1 MQISLLKL
9 VHFAPMEPS
18 AAKLLLFS
26 CDSSSHLCITDGFT
40 GDTGTQYTVLRFSDF
55 HQSGSVRHL
64 NLGIVCSVIT
74 HINSSLLVYLGLY
87 RVPMTKLQC
96 IIWIY
101 FTIQLDVKPCFM
113 NQQHHM
119 TTFEAQY
126 KLGTIPSSLG
136 VPYNIIQMFIKL
148 PYFGSSTGPGDVIFP
163 LHGREPGPQPRWA
176 RPRAAARDARGLRVL
191 PLRAAR
197 AGGEGGHGSAR
208 WGVKVGETL
217 PGSKDQN
224 VFGMFDYSSYIHKS
238 FIAAY
243 IYNYNY
249 D

>member
-1 MQISLLKL
+1 MKMPSSESAFGFPVIFQGCSILKRL
-9 VHFAPMEPS
+9 KRVSCNTFVSPSGADFAAEIGAFCS
-18 AAKLLLFS
+18 Y
-26 CDSSSHLCITDGFT
+26 
-40 GDTGTQYTVLRFSDF
+40 GD
-55 HQSGSVRHL
+55 
-64 NLGIVCSVIT
+64 LGIVCSVIT

-148 PYFGSSTGPGDVIFP
+148 PSFGSSTGPGDVIFP
-163 LHGREPGPQPRWA
+163 LHGREPGPQPQPRWA

-217 PGSKDQN
+217 PWIQRPECVWD
-224 VFGMFDYSSYIHKS
+224 VLLLIVHP
-238 FIAAY
+238 
-243 IYNYNY
+243 
-249 D
+249 